1 MHATAGSVLDTI
13 PRGANVMIAGP
24 PLTGKRQL
32 LYELLGG
39 DTTDGTVFVSTR
51 KRASTVEREYRQVAP
66 GPALRVIDCVSGQF
80 GETHRT
86 GHHRFVSDPG
96 DLTGIGIRTSEFMRQ
111 LQASCETVGLGVH
124 TLSTMLMYSDLRR
137 VYQFLH
143 VLTGRVQSNDF
154 RGGFV
159 LEDVGDLRS
168 NSVLRQPFDG
178 LVEVRDGDEAREVRT
193 RGLDIGPRAWT
204 PLPQ

>member
-1 MHATAGSVLDTI
+1 MEATVGSALDTI
-13 PRGANVMIAGP
+13 PAGTNVLVAGP
-24 PLTGKRQL
+24 PLTGKREL

-51 KRASTVEREYRQVAP
+51 KRASIVEREYRQRAP
-66 GPALRVIDCVSGQF
+66 EPALRVVDCVSGQF
-80 GETHRT
+80 GRPQQT
-86 GHHRFVSDPG
+86 GHHRFVSSPG
-96 DLTGIGIRTSEFMRQ
+96 DLTGIGIRASEFMRQ
-111 LQASCETVGLGVH
+111 LQETCDTVGLGMH
-124 TLSTMLMYSDLRR
+124 TLSTSLMYVDLRQ

-143 VLTGRVQSNDF
+143 VLTGRVQHAGF

-168 NSVLRQPFDG
+168 NSVLGQPFDG
-178 LVEVRDGDEAREVRT
+178 LVEVREGETGREVRV

-204 PLPQ
+204 SL